1 MVERGDVKNPLFF
14 IKFATMIVIEE
25 KEYNPIKFIGW
36 SEAKFVSVYSPFLKN
51 PKEAYGKIIE
61 AIAESKEVQPKGD
74 VTDGIKKPKPKKG
87 NTRLK

>member
-14 IKFATMIVIEE
+14 IKFAIMILIEE

-51 PKEAYGKIIE
+51 PKEAYGRIRE
-61 AIAESKEVQPKGD
+61 AIAQNDKVKPNGVIAEGV
-74 VTDGIKKPKPKKG
+74 KKPKPKKA

>member
-1 MVERGDVKNPLFF
+1 
-14 IKFATMIVIEE
+14 MILIEE

-36 SEAKFVSVYSPFLKN
+36 SEAKFVSIYSPFLKN
-51 PKEAYGKIIE
+51 PKEAYGRIRE
-61 AIAESKEVQPKGD
+61 AIAQNDKVKPNGD